1 MWWMWALVLAFVL
14 FVVEIVV
21 GTVWLWHKVVALLS
35 DVERT
40 TSRLDE
46 LAHVLEDLD
55 ATAGKESMRP
65 DVR

>member
-21 GTVWLWHKVVALLS
+21 GMIWLWHKGVALLS

-55 ATAGKESMRP
+55 TTAGKESMRS

>member
-1 MWWMWALVLAFVL
+1 MWWMWVLVLAFVL

-21 GTVWLWHKVVALLS
+21 GMISLWHKVVALLS

-55 ATAGKESMRP
+55 TTAGKESMRP